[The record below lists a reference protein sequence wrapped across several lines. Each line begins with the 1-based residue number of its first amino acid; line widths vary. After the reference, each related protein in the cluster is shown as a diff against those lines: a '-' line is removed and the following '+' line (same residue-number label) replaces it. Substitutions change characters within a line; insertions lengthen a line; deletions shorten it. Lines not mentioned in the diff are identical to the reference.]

1 MSDLIKKLKYY
12 NIKFKVCNEKNQQIN
27 LYCNDKVVISYY
39 GTTGT
44 IYSKYVDLKNYKGEE
59 DLIHLYNMIFNNKF
73 MWKLINKIN
82 EVNNFDEKKHR
93 EEIDTLNHILTDCY
107 SCILNEYLNSNFL
120 HRKKLKKILIH
131 FSNYL
136 DTPFSDLDKEDD

>member
-12 NIKFKVCNEKNQQIN
+12 NIKFKLCNQNNQQIN

-59 DLIHLYNMIFNNKF
+59 DLIRLYNMIFNNKF

-93 EEIDTLNHILTDCY
+93 EEIDALNHILTDCY

-136 DTPFSDLDKEDD
+136 DTPFSDLDEEDD

>member
-12 NIKFKVCNEKNQQIN
+12 NIKFKLCNQNNQQIN

-59 DLIHLYNMIFNNKF
+59 DLIRLYNMIFNNKF

-82 EVNNFDEKKHR
+82 EVNNFDEKKYR
-93 EEIDTLNHILTDCY
+93 EEIDALNHILTDCY

-131 FSNYL
+131 FNNYL
-136 DTPFSDLDKEDD
+136 DTPFSDLDEEDD

>member
-1 MSDLIKKLKYY
+1 MDNIIKKLKDK
-12 NIKFKVCNEKNQQIN
+12 NIKFKVCNQNNQQIN

-39 GTTGT
+39 RTTGT

-59 DLIHLYNMIFNNKF
+59 DLIRLYNMIFNNKF

-82 EVNNFDEKKHR
+82 EINNFDEKKYR
-93 EEIDTLNHILTDCY
+93 EEIDGLNHILTDCY

-136 DTPFSDLDKEDD
+136 DTPFSDLDKEEN